1 MYIVSVS
8 KKNSWSV
15 RVHPLQSTFL
25 NSVTAGVKS
34 TTENSIETEG
44 EDSFED
50 VLLAAER
57 ELEADGSDRLD
68 EDPDEVLVH
77 AADIAR
83 DAETKLEKPSTATE
97 NTLQDSGEV
106 RGNKVLLEDTT
117 KEVPKVVVT
126 VRGSEKPEEQVIPF
140 SPKNLKNSI
149 QQSAPEEH
157 TVVETTDADAGS
169 ASLGFEKKIVSSSVR
184 TPLEQMM
191 VLPPGRQPSDMA
203 AESVTDT
210 ATEIIKK
217 GEAEI
222 GVKASL
228 FDTANVQRLEY
239 DLLKSGR
246 GSATLVVNKSDIAA
260 EEAQLDAIDFD
271 VRITKPNQPEI
282 ITPKVLSH
290 PVQSILHAQMPENLR
305 NANPKIAQIAD
316 VLEVGLASIDT
327 PAETKS
333 SPSPILPATPR
344 PDHQVAV
351 AKQLIEAVKSAQAA
365 DKVIEVALNPA
376 ELGKVRMMLTPVE
389 AGISVNILA
398 DRSDTLD
405 LLRRH
410 IGDLEQSF
418 MDMGYDDINFSF
430 GQNPSEQS
438 DSGSIFDDDPE
449 SVTAQVAQSNIANSA
464 SENTLAYASNG
475 IDIRV

>member
-1 MYIVSVS
+1 M
-8 KKNSWSV
+8 
-15 RVHPLQSTFL
+15 HPLQSTIL

-34 TTENSIETEG
+34 TTENSIGTEG
-44 EDSFED
+44 ENSFED

-57 ELEADGSDRLD
+57 EPEADGSDRSD
-68 EDPDEVLVH
+68 KDPDEVLVQ
-77 AADIAR
+77 ATDSAR
-83 DAETKLEKPSTATE
+83 DADTKLEKSSTATE
-97 NTLQDSGEV
+97 NTIQDTGEV
-106 RGNKVLLEDTT
+106 RGNKALLEDSS
-117 KEVPKVVVT
+117 KEAPQVVST
-126 VRGSEKPEEQVIPF
+126 VRGLEKPEEQVIPF
-140 SPKNLKNSI
+140 SEKNSKNSF
-149 QQSAPEEH
+149 QHNALEERGG
-157 TVVETTDADAGS
+157 VELTDANAATGS
-169 ASLGFEKKIVSSSVR
+169 ASLGVEKKNSSSSVR

-191 VLPPGRQPSDMA
+191 VLPPARQPSEIA
-203 AESVTDT
+203 VESVMDKV
-210 ATEIIKK
+210 TEFVKK

-246 GSATLVVNKSDIAA
+246 GSATLVVNKSDIAT
-260 EEAQLDAIDFD
+260 EENQHDATDFD
-271 VRITKPNQPEI
+271 VRITKQNQPEI
-282 ITPKVLSH
+282 ITSKVLSH

-305 NANPKIAQIAD
+305 NANPKTAQIAD
-316 VLEVGLASIDT
+316 VLEVGLTSIDT

-333 SPSPILPATPR
+333 TPSPILPAAPR
-344 PDHQVAV
+344 PDHQTAV

-430 GQNPSEQS
+430 GQNSSEQS

-449 SVTAQVAQSNIANSA
+449 SVTAQVAQSAIANSA

>member
-1 MYIVSVS
+1 M
-8 KKNSWSV
+8 
-15 RVHPLQSTFL
+15 HPLQSTIL
-25 NSVTAGVKS
+25 NTVTAGVKS

-44 EDSFED
+44 ENRFED

-57 ELEADGSDRLD
+57 EPEADVSDRMD
-68 EDPDEVLVH
+68 EDPDEVSVH
-77 AADIAR
+77 ATDIAR
-83 DAETKLEKPSTATE
+83 DADTKLEKPSTATE
-97 NTLQDSGEV
+97 NTLQGSGEV
-106 RGNKVLLEDTT
+106 QGKTVLLEDTT
-117 KEVPKVVVT
+117 KDVPKVVVT

-149 QQSAPEEH
+149 QQSVPEEH
-157 TVVETTDADAGS
+157 TVVELTDADS
-169 ASLGFEKKIVSSSVR
+169 ASLGFEKRIVSSSVR

-191 VLPPGRQPSDMA
+191 VLPPVRQPSDMA

-222 GVKASL
+222 GVKGSL
-228 FDTANVQRLEY
+228 FDTANAQRLEH

-246 GSATLVVNKSDIAA
+246 GSATLVVTKSDIAT
-260 EEAQLDAIDFD
+260 EENQHDATDFD
-271 VRITKPNQPEI
+271 VRITKQNQPETM
-282 ITPKVLSH
+282 TPKVLSH

-305 NANPKIAQIAD
+305 NANSATAQIAD
-316 VLEVGLASIDT
+316 VLEVGLASIDAS
-327 PAETKS
+327 AETKS
-333 SPSPILPATPR
+333 TPAPILPAAPR
-344 PDHQVAV
+344 LDHQVAV

-376 ELGKVRMMLTPVE
+376 ELGKVRMMLTPAE

-398 DRSDTLD
+398 DRSETLD
-405 LLRRH
+405 LLRKH
-410 IGDLEQSF
+410 ISDLEQSF

-430 GQNPSEQS
+430 GQKSSEQS
-438 DSGSIFDDDPE
+438 HSGSIFDGDPE
-449 SVTAQVAQSNIANSA
+449 SVTAQVAQSTIVNSA